1 MKVKKDFLLIKNS
14 LKLQR
19 RTNDRTASKR
29 LRKTNIPRNEGGK
42 RKECA
47 STKNYSV
54 VNVFTTVDKLDV
66 AIVRSICNR
75 IKKRENKPSWL
86 K

>member
-1 MKVKKDFLLIKNS
+1 MNNS

-19 RTNDRTASKR
+19 RANDRTASKG

-42 RKECA
+42 GKECA

-54 VNVFTTVDKLDV
+54 VNVFIMVDKLDV
-66 AIVRSICNR
+66 AIVRSIWNR
-75 IKKRENKPSWL
+75 IKKRENRPSWL